1 MKKYDIQP
9 TEENIKES
17 LKDNVTGRNENVYQ
31 LLQLLNHQEG
41 SWSIAIN
48 GDWGS
53 GKTFFVKQCKYVLD
67 CLNSSDDSQ

>member
-48 GDWGS
+48 GD
-53 GKTFFVKQCKYVLD
+53 
-67 CLNSSDDSQ
+67 

>member
-1 MKKYDIQP
+1 MGLFRDVSREQMKKYDIQP

-53 GKTFFVKQCKYVLD
+53 GKTFFF
-67 CLNSSDDSQ
+67 